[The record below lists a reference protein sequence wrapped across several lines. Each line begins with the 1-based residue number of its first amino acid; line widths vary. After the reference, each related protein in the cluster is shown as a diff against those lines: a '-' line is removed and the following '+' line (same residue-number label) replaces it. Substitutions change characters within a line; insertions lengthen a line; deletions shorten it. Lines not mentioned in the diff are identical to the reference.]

1 MHAAAFSPRGGGVS
15 PRGTLL
21 QGQSI
26 IEYVLIAAVIG
37 LVVVFAGPQV
47 SGAIRNQF
55 NLVGN
60 TVNGMADDG
69 TEALTDILFGE
80 AVVSLGHISPFV
92 PGPKDS
98 DLRELWETSLCRIR
112 PMG

>member
-1 MHAAAFSPRGGGVS
+1 MHAAAFSPRGGVS

-21 QGQSI
+21 RGQSI

-60 TVNGMADDG
+60 TVNGAVRSAVRAGAILWDG
-69 TEALTDILFGE
+69 
-80 AVVSLGHISPFV
+80 
-92 PGPKDS
+92 
-98 DLRELWETSLCRIR
+98 
-112 PMG
+112 